1 MSFEPEDLEVMH
13 RERGERQ
20 EAEMDMTP
28 MVDVTFNLLIFFMV
42 TAAFTMQKSFPVP
55 TPKDDRPSTQMTQEQ
70 IEDDP
75 DVVVVR
81 IDEYNTFHVVA
92 AQWDEER
99 EAPSEQD
106 LLVALTEARNGGG
119 SGKGASRLMVMAH
132 GDATHEK
139 VVMAMDAGTTVGMD
153 KIQMMTVEDDG

>member
-1 MSFEPEDLEVMH
+1 MTIEPEDLEPVVSRA
-13 RERGERQ
+13 RELE
-20 EAEMDMTP
+20 ETEMDMTP

-42 TAAFTMQKSFPVP
+42 TASFSMQKSLPVP
-55 TPKDDRPSTQMTQEQ
+55 APNTNQPSANATQEQ

-75 DVVVVR
+75 DIIVVR

-92 AQWDEER
+92 AHWDEER

-106 LLVALTEARNGGG
+106 LLVALGDARSVGTPPT
-119 SGKGASRLMVMAH
+119 KLYVIAH

-139 VVMAMDAGTTVGMD
+139 VVMAMDAGSTMGMAEV
-153 KIQMMTVEDDG
+153 KLMTVEDEG